1 MEPTLLPLNEEMTAF
16 HTFFSINGREFSFNI
31 VNVSP
36 SSQGGKSFLKNAKL
50 EADWELKSLL
60 AGLEPL
66 VQQRLN
72 KSTTVGSFTLEM
84 KDILERIVGGV
95 KSQVSWP
102 SADFYRR
109 VYSEIEAVGW
119 EHVVN
124 LGEDLTSVHFRVF
137 DEGARE
143 HVLEIGLPS
152 KYPEVE
158 PAVSSELPS
167 AFELEWSKEATLKHA
182 LDQFNE
188 LIKKFQDFW
197 HVMED
202 IDMNVWVMEPVRPS
216 RASSFRRI
224 ALGGHCSLS
233 LTMNA
238 FSPRFM
244 PECRFFGS
252 DLAIAPLR
260 KKWNNNIG
268 RWKADRMLREN
279 LEDVL
284 EITFPSP
291 QDSIQEDISAECG
304 ICYAFRLP
312 NVPILSMFIILK
324 MVKMPLTQKG
334 SESSEGVLILF
345 EVEISTKKWKQGIRD
360 MACREDA
367 GEIEEERFYKLEADV
382 ASLSKD
388 VGNISL
394 ATRKLESIGLLT
406 EKLGN
411 STI

>member
-1 MEPTLLPLNEEMTAF
+1 MEPTLLPLNAEMTAF
-16 HTFFSINGREFSFNI
+16 YTFFSVHGREFSFNI
-31 VNVSP
+31 VNVP
-36 SSQGGKSFLKNAKL
+36 QSSQGQKVSLKNAKL
-50 EADWELKSLL
+50 EGDSELRSLL

-72 KSTTVGSFTLEM
+72 QSIDVGSFVLEM
-84 KDILERIVGGV
+84 KDILEHVAGDV
-95 KSQVSWP
+95 KTKFSLP

-109 VYSEIEAVGW
+109 VYSEIEVVGW
-119 EHVVN
+119 EHVVH
-124 LGEDLTSVHFRVF
+124 LGEDLASVHFRVF

-143 HVLEIGLPS
+143 HVLEITLPS
-152 KYPEVE
+152 KYPQVE

-167 AFELEWSKEATLKHA
+167 MFELQWSNESTLRDV
-182 LDQFNE
+182 LNQFNE

-202 IDMNVWVMEPVRPS
+202 IDMNVWVMEPLHPS

-233 LTMNA
+233 LTVNA
-238 FSPRFM
+238 FLARFV

-252 DLAIAPLR
+252 DLVIAPLR
-260 KKWNNNIG
+260 KKWNSNIG
-268 RWKADRMLREN
+268 RWKADRLLREN

-312 NVPILSMFIILK
+312 NADDLSTVHALWNGCDPSQPPGNLLMFFLAIVPIA
-324 MVKMPLTQKG
+324 
-334 SESSEGVLILF
+334 LIL
-345 EVEISTKKWKQGIRD
+345 
-360 MACREDA
+360 
-367 GEIEEERFYKLEADV
+367 L
-382 ASLSKD
+382 LSKP
-388 VGNISL
+388 
-394 ATRKLESIGLLT
+394 LLHDPYQT
-406 EKLGN
+406 VVF
-411 STI
+411 